1 MVTAAPILMD
11 TRPPAS
17 SSDKAPEEKTAVRP
31 PTVSVPLG
39 AAPGT
44 AGASPDTTLIDIEQV
59 DFFYGD
65 TQALADINLKIDFK
79 KVTAFIGPSGCGKST
94 LLRCLNRM
102 NDLIDGT
109 RVARGRIKIRGVDI
123 YQSDVDVIE
132 LRKRVGMVFQKSNP
146 FPKSIYENITYGLRL
161 QGRSNKAEL
170 DAIVEKSLRGA
181 ALWDEVKDRLDTSG
195 LGLSGGQQ
203 QRLCI
208 ARAIAVEP
216 EVILMDEPC
225 SALDPVA
232 TAKVEELIQS
242 LRDKFTI
249 VIVTHNMQQAAR
261 CSDKTAFFYL
271 GRLIEYAETRNIF
284 TNPTNPQTEAYVSG
298 RFG

>member
-1 MVTAAPILMD
+1 MD
-11 TRPPAS
+11 SRPPAP
-17 SSDKAPEEKTAVRP
+17 AIRP
-31 PTVSVPLG
+31 LTGVPVD
-39 AAPGT
+39 APGP
-44 AGASPDTTLIDIEQV
+44 ALVEIDRL
-59 DFFYGD
+59 DFFYGAS
-65 TQALADINLKIDFK
+65 QALHGITLPVAAK
-79 KVTAFIGPSGCGKST
+79 KVTALIGPSGCGKST

-102 NDLIDGT
+102 NDLIEGT
-109 RVARGRIKIRGVDI
+109 RVAAGTIKIHGVDI
-123 YQSDVDVIE
+123 YQPDVDVIE

-161 QGRSNKAEL
+161 QGLRDKARL
-170 DAIVEKSLRGA
+170 DEIVEKSLRGA
-181 ALWDEVKDRLDTSG
+181 ALWEEVKDRLNESG

-232 TAKVEELIQS
+232 TAKVEELIQE
-242 LRDKFTI
+242 LRNRYTI

-261 CSDKTAFFYL
+261 CSDQTAFFYL
-271 GRLIEYAETRNIF
+271 GRLIEHANTRDIF
-284 TNPTNPQTEAYVSG
+284 TNPANPQTEAYVSG